1 VTGVVIMAAA
11 DKIRAE
17 IEQLGVEAVA
27 PGMAAVAMELAE
39 AFEDAEAPTSKAVVA
54 RELSAVMK
62 VLRSIAPVGEEGD
75 VVDDLA
81 TRRAE
86 RRGA

>member
-1 VTGVVIMAAA
+1 MGAA
-11 DKIRAE
+11 DKIRTE
-17 IEQLGVEAVA
+17 IEQLGVDAIS
-27 PGMAAVAMELAE
+27 PGMAAVAIELAE
-39 AFEDAEAPTSKAVVA
+39 AFDNTDAPTSKAVVA

-62 VLRSIAPVGEEGD
+62 TLRANAAVGEEGD

-81 TRRAE
+81 ARRAE

>member
-1 VTGVVIMAAA
+1 MSAA
-11 DKIRAE
+11 DKIRQE
-17 IEQLGVEAVA
+17 IEQLGVEAVS
-27 PGMAAVAMELAE
+27 PGMAQVAIELA
-39 AFEDAEAPTSKAVVA
+39 DAMDSTEAPTSKAVVA

-62 VLRSIAPVGEEGD
+62 SLRAIAPVGEEGD

-81 TRRAE
+81 ARRAE